1 MGYLLWFF
9 GFLFSTILAISSF
22 VKGSESF
29 YPWLVAS
36 IYAVLLL
43 IQELRINILTNKKE
57 DNKDLLD
64 DNL

>member
-1 MGYLLWFF
+1 MGYLLWVL
-9 GFLFSTILAISSF
+9 GFLSSTILTISSF

-36 IYAVLLL
+36 IYSALLL

-57 DNKDLLD
+57 GNKDLLD
-64 DNL
+64 NDL

>member
-1 MGYLLWFF
+1 MSYLLWVL

-36 IYAVLLL
+36 IYSVLLL

-57 DNKDLLD
+57 GNKDLLD
-64 DNL
+64 NDL